1 MIKNDPLTAPKPVDS
16 LEWVARQSDLKA
28 FYDAFRAYLMRTASL
43 QHGVA
48 QSTIESIIDAS
59 GLSADGSAGDEYDGM
74 FEEER
79 TPEKEAQ
86 AKRYEMFEQ
95 LTAVPLEIRG
105 IHFPPVVPA
114 VPCDFEKLLK
124 PFSKFVFVECHFYGT
139 ALFADRVVEIHFDDC
154 VFHSDW
160 SVTESHA
167 FDESKPLFDECKF
180 HQKVIFDGDKLGPA
194 SLRDYNGIF
203 GGIAIEQLVLTDF
216 TLDVA
221 LLQENHLADFC
232 IRSIK
237 INRCKIEAQF
247 IATRLTGLNVFECKS
262 TVFSKKLMLHC
273 CQVGHLRLIDTNCEG
288 LASFYESNF
297 HEVLARK
304 CLFSNQALFVKC
316 RFGSDQPQQTVAF
329 EEVTFESSISF
340 RKSEFYCP
348 LSMRST
354 DRQGQPNFLDT
365 TFTQPALAKMD
376 RETFRIIKHSFDSV
390 GNRIEANKYFAH
402 EMDAYRRELR
412 DSEGRAHWT
421 IRWER
426 LLLWM
431 NATFSCHGQS
441 YPRALLWLGG
451 TIIASGTILACYEV
465 ASGATQS
472 NMLTTLGGWL
482 NTVAMGFLPLRPLMA
497 DREHLAFF
505 ILAVTALI
513 SVFIWHLL
521 VALRRHSKR

>member
-1 MIKNDPLTAPKPVDS
+1 M
-16 LEWVARQSDLKA
+16 
-28 FYDAFRAYLMRTASL
+28 
-43 QHGVA
+43 A
-48 QSTIESIIDAS
+48 QPAIESIIDAS
-59 GLSADGSAGDEYDGM
+59 GLSADVSADDEYDWM

-79 TPEKEAQ
+79 TPEQEAQ
-86 AKRYEMFEQ
+86 AKRYEMREQ
-95 LTAVPLEIRG
+95 LAAEPLEIRG
-105 IHFPPVVPA
+105 IHFPPVVRA
-114 VPCDFEKLLK
+114 VPYDFEKLLK
-124 PFSKFVFVECHFYGT
+124 LFGKFIFVECHFYG
-139 ALFADRVVEIHFDDC
+139 LGVFADRVVEIHFDNC
-154 VFHSDW
+154 VFHNDW
-160 SVTESHA
+160 VVTESHA
-167 FDESKPLFDECKF
+167 FGDSKPLFDECTF

-194 SLRDYNGIF
+194 SLRDYDGIF
-203 GGIAIEQLVLTDF
+203 GGSDIEQLVLTDF

-221 LLQENHLADFC
+221 LFQENHLADFC

-402 EMDAYRRELR
+402 EMDAYRHELR
-412 DSEGRAHWT
+412 ESDDRADWA

-431 NATFSCHGQS
+431 NATLSYHGQS

-451 TIIASGTILACYEV
+451 IISAAGMILARYEE
-465 ASGATQS
+465 AAGTAQS
-472 NMLTTLGGWL
+472 SLLTTWGGWL
-482 NTVAMGFLPLRPLMA
+482 NTAAMGFLPLGPFIA